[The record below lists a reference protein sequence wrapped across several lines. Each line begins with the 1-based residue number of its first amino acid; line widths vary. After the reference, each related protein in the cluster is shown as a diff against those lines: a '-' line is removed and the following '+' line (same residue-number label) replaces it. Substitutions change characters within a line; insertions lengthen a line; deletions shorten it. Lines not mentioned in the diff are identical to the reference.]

1 MFNNS
6 ISFQDAAFMIALGA
20 LDILTNDLQ
29 QYKFMFLYI
38 ENISI
43 ILSLFRLF
51 RKWYIIY
58 II

>member
-1 MFNNS
+1 
-6 ISFQDAAFMIALGA
+6 MIALGA
-20 LDILTNDLQ
+20 LYILTNDLQ